1 MASVGYQARRDE
13 IETYFDRTAADAWAA
28 LTSDAPVSRIRRTV
42 RRGRDAMRDTLLNWL
57 PADLTGSTL
66 IDAGC
71 GTGTLAIEAAQR
83 GAEVVAVDLSPTLVN
98 LARERLRD
106 LNQPLDVTFL
116 VGDMRDMDLG
126 SFDYAVA
133 MDSLIHYDVADG
145 VQTSDEAAQLTKLL
159 GIFKVRRSSSASL
172 KEGKAV
178 WPKRMQRVAIS
189 VQLPIR
195 ARGCHLAGKFDHG
208 LRWHHR
214 VIPAVQRKNLGL
226 DGVAVGIARLVE

>member
-13 IETYFDRTAADAWAA
+13 IETYFDRTAAEAWAV

-42 RRGRDAMRDTLLNWL
+42 RRGRDAMRDTLLSWL

-106 LNQPLDVTFL
+106 LNQTLDVTFL

-145 VQTSDEAAQLTKLL
+145 VQTLEAMAQQIHRKMVFTFAPKTPLL
-159 GIFKVRRSSSASL
+159 ALMHATGRFFPRADRAPSIEPVSPERLARHL
-172 KEGKAV
+172 KE
-178 WPKRMQRVAIS
+178 
-189 VQLPIR
+189 
-195 ARGCHLAGKFDHG
+195 AGLTQEWLVG
-208 LRWHHR
+208 RSHR
-214 VIPAVQRKNLGL
+214 V
-226 DGVAVGIARLVE
+226 DVGFYKSHAMELRRR

>member
-42 RRGRDAMRDTLLNWL
+42 RRGRDGMRDTVLSWL

-66 IDAGC
+66 IAAGC
-71 GTGTLAIEAAQR
+71 GTATLAIDAAQR

-106 LNQPLDVTFL
+106 LNQTLDVTFL

-145 VQTSDEAAQLTKLL
+145 VQTLEAMAQQIHRKMVFTFAPKTPLL
-159 GIFKVRRSSSASL
+159 ALMHATGRLFPRADRAPSIEPVSPERLARHL
-172 KEGKAV
+172 KE
-178 WPKRMQRVAIS
+178 
-189 VQLPIR
+189 
-195 ARGCHLAGKFDHG
+195 AGLTQEWLVG
-208 LRWHHR
+208 RSHR
-214 VIPAVQRKNLGL
+214 V
-226 DGVAVGIARLVE
+226 DVGFYKSHAMELTRR

>member
-1 MASVGYQARRDE
+1 M
-13 IETYFDRTAADAWAA
+13 
-28 LTSDAPVSRIRRTV
+28 

-98 LARERLRD
+98 LARERLRE
-106 LNQPLDVTFL
+106 LNQTLDVPFL

-145 VQTSDEAAQLTKLL
+145 VQTLEAMAQQIHRKMVFTFAPKTPLLALMHATGRLFPRADRAPSIEPVSPERLSRRLNEAGLTQEWLV
-159 GIFKVRRSSSASL
+159 GRS
-172 KEGKAV
+172 
-178 WPKRMQRVAIS
+178 
-189 VQLPIR
+189 
-195 ARGCHLAGKFDHG
+195 
-208 LRWHHR
+208 HR
-214 VIPAVQRKNLGL
+214 V
-226 DGVAVGIARLVE
+226 DVGFYKSHAMELTRR

>member
-1 MASVGYQARRDE
+1 MASASYQTRRDE

-42 RRGRDAMRDTLLNWL
+42 RHGRDAMRQTLMSWL
-57 PADLTGSTL
+57 PEDMTGSTL

-106 LNQPLDVTFL
+106 LNQTLDVTFL

-145 VQTSDEAAQLTKLL
+145 VQTLEAMAAQIHRKMVFTFAPKTPLL
-159 GIFKVRRSSSASL
+159 AL
-172 KEGKAV
+172 MHA
-178 WPKRMQRVAIS
+178 
-189 VQLPIR
+189 
-195 ARGCHLAGKFDHG
+195 AGKFFPRALPQMTRRQNQCQHHATCEHRREQRRITYRQAQHLGTIGLKQNVLHG
-208 LRWHHR
+208 ETHG
-214 VIPAVQRKNLGL
+214 AQT
-226 DGVAVGIARLVE
+226 

>member
-1 MASVGYQARRDE
+1 MPSASYQMRRDE

-42 RRGRDAMRDTLLNWL
+42 RSGREAMRATLLSWL
-57 PADLTGSTL
+57 PEDLSGSTL

-106 LNQPLDVTFL
+106 FDDALDVTFL

-126 SFDYAVA
+126 CFDYAVA
-133 MDSLIHYDVADG
+133 MDSLIHYNVADG
-145 VQTSDEAAQLTKLL
+145 VQTLEAMAEQINRKIVFTFAPKTPLL
-159 GIFKVRRSSSASL
+159 ALMHATGRLFPRADRAPSIEPVSQQHLCRRL
-172 KEGKAV
+172 EQVGL
-178 WPKRMQRVAIS
+178 
-189 VQLPIR
+189 VQDWEVGR
-195 ARGCHLAGKFDHG
+195 S
-208 LRWHHR
+208 HR
-214 VIPAVQRKNLGL
+214 V
-226 DGVAVGIARLVE
+226 DVGFYKSQAMELTRR

>member
-1 MASVGYQARRDE
+1 MASVGYHARRDE

-42 RRGRDAMRDTLLNWL
+42 RRGRAAMRDTLLSWL

-83 GAEVVAVDLSPTLVN
+83 GAEVVAVDLSPTLVK
-98 LARERLRD
+98 LAKERLRD
-106 LNQPLDVTFL
+106 LNQTLDVTFL

-126 SFDYAVA
+126 VFDYAVA

-145 VQTSDEAAQLTKLL
+145 VQTLEAMAQQIRRKMVFTFAPKTPLLALMHATGRLFPRADRAPSIEPVSPERLSRHLNEAGLTQEWSV
-159 GIFKVRRSSSASL
+159 GRS
-172 KEGKAV
+172 
-178 WPKRMQRVAIS
+178 
-189 VQLPIR
+189 
-195 ARGCHLAGKFDHG
+195 
-208 LRWHHR
+208 HR
-214 VIPAVQRKNLGL
+214 V
-226 DGVAVGIARLVE
+226 DVGFYKSHAMELTRR